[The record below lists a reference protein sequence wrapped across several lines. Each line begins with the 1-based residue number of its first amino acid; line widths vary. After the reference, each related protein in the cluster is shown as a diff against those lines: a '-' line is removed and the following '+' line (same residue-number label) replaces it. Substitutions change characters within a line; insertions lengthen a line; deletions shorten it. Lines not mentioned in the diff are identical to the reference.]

1 MWEKAHSYAYE
12 ARFTICNSKCW
23 YCSYIRKLLK
33 QSQQYWDVN
42 HWSWIELNKHYC
54 IQVDSHWPPSTSM
67 VVHRQWTSHDGT
79 RGNVTYLPT
88 NRIDLITYQK
98 LHFGMNLQMT
108 GLLVAEHILS
118 ANESCIASAF
128 DLFLTIYLD
137 YSITPQGANFWNV
150 ALTISSYESSEK
162 IQTFCSAEN

>member
-1 MWEKAHSYAYE
+1 M
-12 ARFTICNSKCW
+12 
-23 YCSYIRKLLK
+23 
-33 QSQQYWDVN
+33 
-42 HWSWIELNKHYC
+42 
-54 IQVDSHWPPSTSM
+54 
-67 VVHRQWTSHDGT
+67 
-79 RGNVTYLPT
+79 NVQL
-88 NRIDLITYQK
+88 
-98 LHFGMNLQMT
+98 T

-162 IQTFCSAEN
+162 NPDIL

>member
-1 MWEKAHSYAYE
+1 MQLHSQ
-12 ARFTICNSKCW
+12 TV
-23 YCSYIRKLLK
+23 LK
-33 QSQQYWDVN
+33 QAQKYRDVK

-118 ANESCIASAF
+118 ANESCIAGAF
-128 DLFLTIYLD
+128 DLFFTIWIFQQHHKVPIFEMQLN
-137 YSITPQGANFWNV
+137 NFILWKFRKKSRHSV
-150 ALTISSYESSEK
+150 VLQKT
-162 IQTFCSAEN
+162 TM